1 MDTLFFDLN
10 ILKIKVRALLRQL
23 ILGKVSDGIQ
33 KKMTSEIF
41 SGKLLGKI
49 SGKTSGNIFGEDF
62 GENSIEIYLK
72 KVQYCYFFYLF

>member
-33 KKMTSEIF
+33 EKMTSEIF
-41 SGKLLGKI
+41 SGTFLRKRLEKILGKI
-49 SGKTSGNIFGEDF
+49 LGKILLIST
-62 GENSIEIYLK
+62 
-72 KVQYCYFFYLF
+72 

>member
-33 KKMTSEIF
+33 EKMTLEIF
-41 SGKLLGKI
+41 SGTFSGKTSGKILGKILGKI
-49 SGKTSGNIFGEDF
+49 SGKILGKIL
-62 GENSIEIYLK
+62 LK
-72 KVQYCYFFYLF
+72 ST